1 MGAYLTSNVRSDP
14 PKLATTIW
22 WIIATLRHE
31 SCRTV
36 SNNIDMTDNHPE
48 KILIIVPI
56 FSGAIKFPWGNCP
69 IFLFYFVPMV
79 VGRSQDTILDGRGLI
94 PGKRG
99 GGGGE

>member
-1 MGAYLTSNVRSDP
+1 
-14 PKLATTIW
+14 
-22 WIIATLRHE
+22 
-31 SCRTV
+31 
-36 SNNIDMTDNHPE
+36 MTDNHPE

-94 PGKRG
+94 PGKKG
-99 GGGGE
+99 GGGGVTILAMFLKLCNILAMLYLFHRKIINSNTVITTILLTTS